1 MAAPPNSPRGDK
13 KGFLSMNQTAAQF
26 LASIQGK
33 KVAFLGVGVS
43 NNDCIRLFRQHGV
56 DVTVC
61 DRKTREQL
69 GALAD
74 EFERLGCTLR
84 LGEGYLDGLDADI
97 AVRAPGIYFLSPEI
111 TALRDRGMVVTSEM
125 ELFFDFC
132 PCPIYAVTGSD
143 GKTTTTSVIAALL
156 AAAGRRVHLGGNIG
170 RALLPLIGDIQPTDA
185 AVVELSS
192 FQLLSMRRSPEV
204 AVITNVSPNHLNV
217 HRDYAE
223 YIDSKRNLYRHQN
236 AFSRTVL
243 NAENEITA
251 SMCGEVRGRLLPF
264 SSQRPLER
272 GVYLQDGVIWAA
284 DGGKPEKVMA
294 ASDILLLGTHN
305 AENYMAAIAA
315 TFGEV
320 PFDTVREVART
331 FTGVEHRMEFVRT
344 VDGVR
349 WYNDSI
355 ATSPTRTI
363 AGLRSFDRKVILIA
377 GGSDKNIP
385 YEPLAPAV
393 LAHVKRL
400 ILMGKTAPKIEAAVT
415 SCNGF
420 DPAALPIVRVSIL
433 DEAVA
438 AARDAAQ
445 EGDVVFF
452 SPVSASFDL
461 YPNFE
466 ARGAHF
472 KRLVAAL

>member
-1 MAAPPNSPRGDK
+1 
-13 KGFLSMNQTAAQF
+13 MNQTAAQF
-26 LASIQGK
+26 FASLRGK
-33 KVAFLGVGVS
+33 RTAFLGVGVS
-43 NNDCIRLFRQHGV
+43 NNDCIRLFRRLGA

-61 DRKTREQL
+61 DRKTRAQL
-69 GALAD
+69 GTLAD
-74 EFERLGCTLR
+74 EFEQLGCTLR
-84 LGEGYLDGLDADI
+84 LGDGYLDGLDADVV
-97 AVRAPGIYFLSPEI
+97 VRAPGVYFLSPDV
-111 TALRDRGMVVTSEM
+111 TALRERGLTVTSEM
-125 ELFFDFC
+125 ELFFDLC

-143 GKTTTTSVIAALL
+143 GKTTTTSVLAALL
-156 AAAGRRVHLGGNIG
+156 TAAGRRVQLGGNIG
-170 RALLPLIGDIQPTDA
+170 RALLPLVEQMQPADA

-204 AVITNVSPNHLNV
+204 AVVTNVSPNHLNV
-217 HRDYAE
+217 HQSYAE
-223 YIDSKRNLYRHQN
+223 YIDAKRNIYQHQN

-243 NAENEITA
+243 NADNELTA
-251 SMCGEVRGRLLPF
+251 AMCGEVRGRLLPF
-264 SSQRPLER
+264 SSKRPLER
-272 GVYLQDGVIWAA
+272 GVFLQHGDIWAA
-284 DGGKPEKVMA
+284 DGGAPRKIMS
-294 ASDILLLGTHN
+294 ASDILLLGAHN
-305 AENYMAAIAA
+305 VENYMAAIAA
-315 TFGEV
+315 TLGEV
-320 PFDTVREVART
+320 PFDTIREVART
-331 FTGVEHRMEFVRT
+331 FTGVEHRMEFVRS

-415 SCNGF
+415 ACAGY
-420 DPAALPIVRVSIL
+420 DPAALPIDRVSIL
-433 DEAVA
+433 DDAVA
-438 AARDAAQ
+438 AARAAAH
-445 EGDVVFF
+445 EGDIVFF

-466 ARGAHF
+466 ARGEHF